1 MHPLLVHIS
10 LSASVCCYC
19 HYWIPAVFFCFLAP
33 HSTGMERGGTDSW
46 ARDAFR
52 CLGSF
57 FMQTAFEFEMKTL
70 TVAANANAHG
80 TGARIRWPGL
90 GTCDLRISLDPGAG
104 PPPSRSPSLQGGG
117 QCHCILV
124 STVRLLLAHWYDN
137 GPSKTHVRK

>member
-1 MHPLLVHIS
+1 MIFFLCIHCSFIYRCRHPFVAI
-10 LSASVCCYC
+10 VTTEFQQF
-19 HYWIPAVFFCFLAP
+19 FFCFLAP

-70 TVAANANAHG
+70 TGAANANAHG

-124 STVRLLLAHWYDN
+124 STVRLLLAH
-137 GPSKTHVRK
+137 